1 MVCLLTFEAPFGID
15 AQGNTAVP
23 SDDDEAK
30 NFEIGGD
37 DDSGEDGVKVTHA
50 LDSRPLSEPIES
62 GGIHESAEF

>member
-15 AQGNTAVP
+15 AQGDTAVP

-37 DDSGEDGVKVTHA
+37 GDSGEDGVKVAHA
-50 LDSRPLSEPIES
+50 LGITGDSADT
-62 GGIHESAEF
+62 GITGIKVG